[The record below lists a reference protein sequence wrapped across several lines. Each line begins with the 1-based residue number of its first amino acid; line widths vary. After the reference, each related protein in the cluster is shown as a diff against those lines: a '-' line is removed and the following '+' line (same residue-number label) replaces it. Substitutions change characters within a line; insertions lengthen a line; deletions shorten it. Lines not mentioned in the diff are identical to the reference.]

1 MTDWGPDRQARPR
14 AGPRALTEP
23 ANRQVVLVT
32 GPPAAGKTT
41 IAGPLATELGFAL
54 LAKDRIKEA
63 LHDALGQQEG
73 FGPGQAPD
81 IGWSRR
87 LGAAAMELIWTL
99 AADAP
104 AVVLEANF
112 WPDMVDQARLRS
124 LSAAPVEVHCQ
135 CPVEECM
142 RRYGS
147 RAGTRHP
154 VHRGADEQRVG
165 RALFERSARPLG
177 FGPVVSVDTTSAVDI
192 GWLADGVRR
201 LLPAVGAPA

>member
-1 MTDWGPDRQARPR
+1 VTDSSRDREAETGV
-14 AGPRALTEP
+14 GPRPLIEP
-23 ANRQVVLVT
+23 ANRQLVLVT

-41 IAGPLATELGFAL
+41 IAGPLAAELGFAL

-63 LHDALGQQEG
+63 LHDALSQQDAGQGRE
-73 FGPGQAPD
+73 PE

-87 LGAAAMELIWTL
+87 LGAAAMELLWTL

-104 AVVLEANF
+104 SAVLEANF
-112 WPDMVDQARLRS
+112 WPDMVGRARLRS

-135 CPVEECM
+135 CPVAECM
-142 RRYGS
+142 RRYAS

-154 VHRGADEQRVG
+154 VHLDGDEQRVG

-177 FGPVVSVDTTSAVDI
+177 FGPVLSVDTTSAVDI

-201 LLPAVGAPA
+201 LLPAAGVLA